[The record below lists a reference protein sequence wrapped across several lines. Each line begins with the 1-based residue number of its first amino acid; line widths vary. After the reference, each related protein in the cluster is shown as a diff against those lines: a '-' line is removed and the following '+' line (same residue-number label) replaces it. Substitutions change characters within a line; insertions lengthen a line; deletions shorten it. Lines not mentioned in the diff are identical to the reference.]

1 MSVFHCARHLDLN
14 CEIYVTVVLFFY
26 RNKSMTYFIVCPVVL
41 QEFLYAGEFW
51 LQVRSIN
58 ITEATYFLTYL
69 YADTFGLI
77 SPGFEIHVS

>member
-1 MSVFHCARHLDLN
+1 
-14 CEIYVTVVLFFY
+14 
-26 RNKSMTYFIVCPVVL
+26 MTYFIVCPVVL

-69 YADTFGLI
+69 YVDTFGLI